1 MRFDRKFY
9 LIAPTLVLVFIVAGV
24 FYTASRL
31 RQIVAASDNLQ
42 RRLDYVTQIEHGQ
55 RRITNEKAVQLVRLS
70 LEAEQVRSSAIV
82 ATNELLLTLGVMTFL
97 CCGGLLWA
105 IKGVPRTLPLRGP
118 VLFRI
123 APRSSGS
130 RWSGQ
135 DASRRLPR

>member
-24 FYTASRL
+24 FYTATRL

-42 RRLDYVTQIEHGQ
+42 RRMDYVAQIEKGQ
-55 RRITNEKAVQLVRLS
+55 RHITNEKAVQLVRLS
-70 LEAEQVRSSAIV
+70 LEAEHVRSSAII
-82 ATNELLLTLGVMTFL
+82 ATNELLLTLGAMIFL
-97 CCGGLLWA
+97 CCGALLWA

-123 APRSSGS
+123 SPGSSGS
-130 RWSGQ
+130 
-135 DASRRLPR
+135 